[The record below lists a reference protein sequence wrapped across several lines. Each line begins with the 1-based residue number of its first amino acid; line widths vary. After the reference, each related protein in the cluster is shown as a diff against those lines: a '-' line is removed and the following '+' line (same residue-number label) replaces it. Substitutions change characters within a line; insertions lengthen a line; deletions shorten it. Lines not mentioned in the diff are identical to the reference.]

1 MARITDKLREK
12 VLSTL
17 DKQVEMGE
25 LTNEERDRIVAY
37 VENDWDHDHAHELE
51 ADIEKDIDA
60 APTYEALASWKD
72 EKQSLWTQIKAIKA
86 EERFF
91 NHEIADLEKQKRDI
105 AQEIANNINSIS
117 HEQRDAFLQQ
127 LDTIDT
133 DIEKNVEYLRDL
145 TYEKTALGIM
155 HAEAKSQ
162 EAQMVGQKWKETY
175 QPVLDAV
182 QRGWGE
188 ARDYVRD
195 SIQHLNN
202 RKELMKDAKSMEMGF
217 IESQQHKFHLNRA
230 RKEVMAMNRAEQAIR
245 EAEQKLIAAA
255 QPLKR
260 DLAKAAILER
270 FGRSVELEK
279 PKTIEEAQAVLEAR
293 GHNGV
298 FHSDQKALSDYKKAV
313 EELTQIKNEHEEAA
327 QKHLGKVRDT
337 LDQRRENAFRLMH
350 DVEQKLE
357 NGELGRNEHA
367 ADKIMS
373 ELGVVLDD
381 SFIPAEM
388 LDPDLLAYM
397 MENSDQFGSILIENF
412 DAQSYADA
420 IAQQIEMENLT
431 MENQENAFPFQ
442 ELEGEQ
448 LSFFDDLE
456 IDGEEIDNNLENDG
470 PVLGE

>member
-1 MARITDKLREK
+1 MAKISDKLREK

-17 DKQVEMGE
+17 DQQVEMGE
-25 LTNEERDRIVAY
+25 LTIEARDRILEYAD
-37 VENDWDHDHAHELE
+37 NDLDHARAMELE
-51 ADIEKDIDA
+51 TDISRDIDE
-60 APTYEALASWKD
+60 APTYKALASWKD
-72 EKQSLWTQIKAIKA
+72 ERQSLWTQIKAIK
-86 EERFF
+86 EQERFF

-105 AQEIANNINSIS
+105 AQEMAKNINNIS

-162 EAQMVGQKWKETY
+162 EAQMIGQKWKETY

-202 RKELMKDAKSMEMGF
+202 RKELMKDAKSMEMGML
-217 IESQQHKFHLNRA
+217 ESMQHKFHLNRA
-230 RKEVMAMNRAEQAIR
+230 RKDIIAMNKAEQAIR
-245 EAEQKLIAAA
+245 DAEKKLIEAA

-270 FGRSVELEK
+270 FGKSIELEK
-279 PKTIEEAQAVLEAR
+279 PTTVEQAQAVLEAR
-293 GHNGV
+293 GHKGL
-298 FHSDQKALSDYKKAV
+298 FHSDQKALADYKKAV
-313 EELTQIKNEHEEAA
+313 EELTQIKNEREESA

-337 LDQRRENAFRLMH
+337 LDMRRENAFRTMH

-357 NGELGRNEHA
+357 NGELGRSEKA
-367 ADKIMS
+367 ADKIME

-388 LDPDLLAYM
+388 LDPAVLDYLM
-397 MENSDQFGSILIENF
+397 DNREEFGSILVENF
-412 DAQSYADA
+412 DANAYAKA
-420 IAQQIEMENLT
+420 IEEQIQMEEMVVSNNEIS
-431 MENQENAFPFQ
+431 QEDIPFQ
-442 ELEGEQ
+442 VIDGEQ
-448 LSFFDDLE
+448 LSFFDE
-456 IDGEEIDNNLENDG
+456 IDGAEINDSEYDG
-470 PVLGE
+470 PEIGN

>member
-25 LTNEERDRIVAY
+25 LTVEARDRILAY
-37 VENDWDHDHAHELE
+37 AENDLDHDHAMELE
-51 ADIEKDIDA
+51 TDISKDIDA

-72 EKQSLWTQIKAIKA
+72 ERQSLWTQIKAIKA
-86 EERFF
+86 EERLF

-105 AQEIANNINSIS
+105 AQEMANNINSIS

-133 DIEKNVEYLRDL
+133 DIEKNVEHLRDL

-260 DLAKAAILER
+260 DRAKAAILER

-293 GHNGV
+293 GHKGV

-412 DAQSYADA
+412 DAHAYADA
-420 IAQQIEMENLT
+420 IAQQIEMENLAV
-431 MENQENAFPFQ
+431 ENQENAFPFR
-442 ELEGEQ
+442 EMEGEQ
-448 LSFFDDLE
+448 LSFFDELE
-456 IDGEEIDNNLENDG
+456 IDGEEIGDNLENGG
-470 PVLGE
+470 PVIGE